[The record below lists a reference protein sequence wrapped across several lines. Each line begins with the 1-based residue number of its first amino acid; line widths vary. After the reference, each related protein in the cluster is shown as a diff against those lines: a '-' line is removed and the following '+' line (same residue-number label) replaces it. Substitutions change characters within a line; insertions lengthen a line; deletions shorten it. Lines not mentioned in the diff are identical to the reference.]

1 MQVISTFKTDFYSI
15 FIKITLFFTLFWVE
29 SPRLLAQKITTSE
42 PYTLDTREDYMMV
55 GRIADTSLFLL
66 YEEDNFRLMQFDAAL
81 KTRFTE
87 KIQPERHSIDLLQI
101 VLDKTFFTV
110 LYKHSG
116 GGRSSLK
123 AMRISS
129 QGKILDSL
137 TLQSTNQWGV
147 VYQPR
152 LVLSDDRSKVLA
164 YDLMD
169 NNAMFNA
176 VVFDTKTFKTLWA
189 RSFRPAA
196 LDYHNS
202 LHQALVDNA
211 GGVYWTIERD
221 NRKAKIMSN
230 RFEIIYYTPELSQE
244 WSMLVPMPNR
254 FWQKA
259 MFVVDNKNKKL
270 LCAGFCSTKKAAKSE
285 GVFYFTITPL
295 FQNVADVFF
304 SDFDATFMQQIMG
317 KTQGSNAGF
326 EDMDLRQLV
335 VRADGG
341 VVMVGEHYKKYVRYT
356 TNPAM
361 TQRGSFGTGMPMDT
375 RTTTDYEYHDI
386 LLVSIQAN
394 GQKNWNALLPKRQF
408 SEDDDGLY
416 SSFFILKNKTGLRFL
431 YNDEIKSGGN
441 VNEYLMQTDGT
452 AQRRNIFNSEK
463 QNLQLVISE
472 AKQVSANAL
481 VLPSLV
487 RNKLQM
493 VEIQY

>member
-1 MQVISTFKTDFYSI
+1 MRKTATFKTLFHNI
-15 FIKITLFFTLFWVE
+15 FIKITLFSLFFWIENPTLF
-29 SPRLLAQKITTSE
+29 AQKITASE
-42 PYTLDTREDYMMV
+42 PYTLEQREDYMMV

-87 KIQPERHSIDLLQI
+87 KIKPERHSIELLQT
-101 VLDKTFFTV
+101 VLDKAFFTV

-129 QGKILDSL
+129 QGKILDTL

-152 LVLSDDRSKVLA
+152 LVLSDDRSKLLA
-164 YDLMD
+164 YDLVE
-169 NNAMFNA
+169 NNTMFNTT
-176 VVFDTKTFKTLWA
+176 VFDLKTFKTLWI
-189 RSFRPAA
+189 RTFRPTA

-221 NRKAKIMSN
+221 NRKAKLMSN

-244 WSMLVPMPNR
+244 WSTLVPIPNR

-270 LCAGFCSTKKAAKSE
+270 LCAGYCSTRKAAKSE
-285 GVFYFTITPL
+285 GVFYFSITPL
-295 FQNVADVFF
+295 FQTVADVFF
-304 SDFDATFMQQIMG
+304 SDFDATFMQQITG
-317 KTQGSNAGF
+317 KAQANNPSF
-326 EDMDLRQLV
+326 EDMELRQIV

-341 VVMVGEHYKKYVRYT
+341 VVMVGEHYKKYVRYS

-361 TQRGSFGTGMPMDT
+361 MQRGSFGTGMPMDT

-394 GQKNWNALLPKRQF
+394 GQKNWNAILPKRQF

-416 SSFFILKNKTGLRFL
+416 SSFFVLKNKTGLRFL

-441 VNEYLMQTDGT
+441 VNEYLMQADGT

-463 QNLQLVISE
+463 QSLQLVMSE
-472 AKQVSANAL
+472 AKQVSAAVL
-481 VLPSLV
+481 VVPSLV

-493 VEIQY
+493 VEVQY